1 MNRVVDRLLAV
12 ILLLLAVVCC
22 WRAWLALGDAAII
35 WRDVSSFT
43 GNAASLQL
51 AGLLAVALACLLGAG
66 LFWAGLLPG
75 RASHAAGAPLF
86 GRADP
91 IDWTAGFDLQR
102 MNERRAAYIAALKA
116 ADQHDIGPL
125 LTFVGLPRLS

>member
-22 WRAWLALGDAAII
+22 WRAWLALVDAAII

-43 GNAASLQL
+43 GNAASLRL
-51 AGLLAVALACLLGAG
+51 AGFLAAALACLLGAV

-75 RASHAAGAPLF
+75 RPGQAAGAPLF
-86 GRADP
+86 GRADY
-91 IDWTAGFDLQR
+91 
-102 MNERRAAYIAALKA
+102 RRPQSRRSA
-116 ADQHDIGPL
+116 
-125 LTFVGLPRLS
+125 